1 MRNIEEIA
9 WDLCCLYYESKP
21 PINCSGELEYYLAGS
36 LATLP
41 LLCAERI
48 QDLVIDENGVVIGT
62 NEPIAIDDS
71 IRTFFKS
78 YRRKINDA
86 DYVFVKSEPNKT
98 GLVNKINTEIHDMSE
113 LSDLGTNVIHI
124 SDPREQSCS
133 YNVSVVYFQDKK
145 IVIPSPIDIIS
156 FKLSQCV
163 GRKKAVQKRQLMEH
177 SEKNERIIS
186 KHNEAYLK
194 QLRDFIPLAMGVSKL
209 YSLENIVARM
219 KEIMES
225 ENNFDHQIIEEI
237 KTDLSQYPEITALFD
252 GLNKAKTI

>member
-9 WDLCCLYYESKP
+9 WDLCCLYYENKP
-21 PINCSGELEYYLAGS
+21 PINSSGELEYYLAGS

-41 LLCAERI
+41 MLCAERI
-48 QDLVIDENGVVIGT
+48 QDLVIDENGIIIGA
-62 NEPIAIDDS
+62 NEPMEIDDS
-71 IRTFFKS
+71 VRTIFQS

-86 DYVFVKSEPNKT
+86 DYVSVKSEPNKV
-98 GLVNKINTEIHDMSE
+98 GLVDKINTEITDMSE

-133 YNVSVVYFQDKK
+133 YNVSLIEFQGKK

-163 GRKKAVQKRQLMEH
+163 GRKKAIQKRQLMEQ
-177 SEKNERIIS
+177 SEKNERIIN

-194 QLRDFIPLAMGVSKL
+194 QIRDFIPLAIGVSKL
-209 YSLENIVARM
+209 YSSENIITRM

-237 KTDLSQYPEITALFD
+237 KTDLSQYPEITELFD
-252 GLNKAKTI
+252 GLNKSKTI